1 MVEITTVNIYML
13 FIGLML
19 FAILAVFIVYA
30 EATGERDRKRKV
42 SEKEQKKAS
51 EASSEKPMEDQQSY
65 TVVMQEITPT
75 ERALL
80 AANRQ
85 NLQMNMG
92 ALESHRLLAE
102 AAKLHERDPMPTASY
117 MDAEWRA

>member
-30 EATGERDRKRKV
+30 EAAGERDRKR
-42 SEKEQKKAS
+42 EAAEEQQEEVS

-65 TVVMQEITPT
+65 TYVMQEITPA
-75 ERALL
+75 EMALF

-92 ALESHRLLAE
+92 ALEAHRLMAE
-102 AAKLHERDPMPTASY
+102 AARLHEHDPVPATSY
-117 MDAEWRA
+117 MDAEWRV

>member
-30 EATGERDRKRKV
+30 EASGEKDRKRKV
-42 SEKEQKKAS
+42 AEEEQKEAS
-51 EASSEKPMEDQQSY
+51 EASSEKPGEDRQSY
-65 TVVMQEITPT
+65 TVVVQEITPA
-75 ERALL
+75 ERALF

-85 NLQMNMG
+85 SFQMSMG
-92 ALESHRLLAE
+92 AMEAHRLLAE
-102 AAKLHERDPMPTASY
+102 AAQRHEHDPAPAASY
-117 MDAEWRA
+117 MDAEWNV

>member
-30 EATGERDRKRKV
+30 EAAGERDRKREAA
-42 SEKEQKKAS
+42 EKQQEEVS

-65 TVVMQEITPT
+65 TYVMQEITPA
-75 ERALL
+75 EMALF

-92 ALESHRLLAE
+92 ALEAHRLMAE
-102 AAKLHERDPMPTASY
+102 AARLHEHDPMPAASY
-117 MDAEWRA
+117 MDAELRV

>member
-1 MVEITTVNIYML
+1 MVEITTINIYML

-30 EATGERDRKRKV
+30 EAAGERDRKR
-42 SEKEQKKAS
+42 EAAEEQQEEVS

-65 TVVMQEITPT
+65 TYVMQEITPA
-75 ERALL
+75 EMALF

-92 ALESHRLLAE
+92 ALEAHRLMAE
-102 AAKLHERDPMPTASY
+102 AARLHEHDPVPATSY
-117 MDAEWRA
+117 MDAEWRV

>member
-30 EATGERDRKRKV
+30 EASGEKDRKRKV
-42 SEKEQKKAS
+42 AEEEQKEAS
-51 EASSEKPMEDQQSY
+51 EASSEKPGEDRQSY
-65 TVVMQEITPT
+65 TVVVQEITPA

-85 NLQMNMG
+85 SLQMSMG
-92 ALESHRLLAE
+92 ALEAHRLLAE
-102 AAKLHERDPMPTASY
+102 AAHRHEHDPMPSSWY
-117 MDAEWRA
+117 VDAEWKV

>member
-30 EATGERDRKRKV
+30 EAAGERDRKR
-42 SEKEQKKAS
+42 EAAEEQQEEVS

-65 TVVMQEITPT
+65 TYVMQEITPA
-75 ERALL
+75 EMALF

-92 ALESHRLLAE
+92 ALEAHRLMAE
-102 AAKLHERDPMPTASY
+102 VARLHEHDPMPAASY
-117 MDAEWRA
+117 MDAEWRV

>member
-1 MVEITTVNIYML
+1 MVAVTTIEVYML

-30 EATGERDRKRKV
+30 EASGER
-42 SEKEQKKAS
+42 EHNKKATEERQTEAL
-51 EASSEKPMEDQQSY
+51 EASPEKPMEDQQSY

-85 NLQMNMG
+85 SLQMNMG
-92 ALESHRLLAE
+92 VLEAHRLLAK
-102 AAKLHERDPMPTASY
+102 AAQRHEHDPMPTASY
-117 MDAEWRA
+117 MDAEWNV

>member
-30 EATGERDRKRKV
+30 EASGEKDRKRKV
-42 SEKEQKKAS
+42 AEEEQKEAS
-51 EASSEKPMEDQQSY
+51 EASSEKPGEDRQSY
-65 TVVMQEITPT
+65 TVVVQEITPA

-85 NLQMNMG
+85 SLQMNMG
-92 ALESHRLLAE
+92 VLEAHRLLAK
-102 AAKLHERDPMPTASY
+102 AAQRHEHDPMPTASY
-117 MDAEWRA
+117 MDAEWNV